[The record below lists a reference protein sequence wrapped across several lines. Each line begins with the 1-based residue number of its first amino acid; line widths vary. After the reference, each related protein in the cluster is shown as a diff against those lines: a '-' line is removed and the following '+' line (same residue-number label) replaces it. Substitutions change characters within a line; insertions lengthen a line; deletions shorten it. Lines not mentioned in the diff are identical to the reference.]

1 MVSTAPVTAA
11 NNLLNIREK
20 ILAFIFTAK
29 EHAQDGLTLAE
40 FAELAV
46 ALMRVVMAAVDGLP
60 SSGAEKKQW
69 VLEAVGML
77 FDEVA
82 GLGVPVP
89 LWPVWAIV
97 KPAVRQLLL
106 LVVSGALESMLPLVR
121 ISLR

>member
-1 MVSTAPVTAA
+1 MISTAPVTAA

-40 FAELAV
+40 FSELAV

-97 KPAVRQLLL
+97 KPAMRQLLL

>member
-1 MVSTAPVTAA
+1 MISTAPLTAS

-29 EHAQDGLTLAE
+29 EQAQDVLTLAE
-40 FAELAV
+40 FAELSV

-82 GLGVPVP
+82 GLGVPMP

-106 LVVSGALESMLPLVR
+106 LAVSGALESMLPLVR

>member
-1 MVSTAPVTAA
+1 MISTAPLTAG

-20 ILAFIFTAK
+20 ILAFILTAK
-29 EHAQDGLTLAE
+29 EQAQDGLTLAE
-40 FAELAV
+40 FAKLSV

-82 GLGVPVP
+82 GLGVPMP
-89 LWPVWAIV
+89 LWPVWAVV

-106 LVVSGALESMLPLVR
+106 LAVSGAIESMLPLVR